1 MPRIEVEGHSFY
13 YFEKE
18 GVGRTVM
25 LLCSTGLDSRQ
36 WSGLLP
42 MLKGRRIICPHYL
55 CYSGTDNWKGDG
67 EINPWLDFLAAE
79 SLLLSE
85 DRSIDIIGHS
95 YGGFIA
101 LKLAKKYPEK
111 IRKIA
116 IHEPILWGCL
126 QFTEKED
133 LRDEFGEVTET
144 FFTENLNPEDFLRD
158 FVDYWNN
165 TGTWDSMPEERK
177 KMWMNLQPKI
187 LSEARMLCYDK
198 TPVSFYENI
207 QHPILITLSKETPPH
222 QYEVCKIVASYL
234 KNVKLVNVSGG
245 HMGVITKSKEVVPHL
260 LDWIT

>member
-1 MPRIEVEGHSFY
+1 MSHIEIEGHSFY

-18 GVGRTVM
+18 GVERTVM

-36 WSGLLP
+36 WSDLLP
-42 MLKGRRIICPHYL
+42 MLKGRKIICPHYL
-55 CYSGTDNWKGDG
+55 CYPGTDNWKGDG
-67 EINPWLDFLAAE
+67 EIDPWYDYLAAE
-79 SLLLSE
+79 TLLLAE
-85 DRSIDIIGHS
+85 NKPIDIIGHS

-116 IHEPILWGCL
+116 THEPIVWGCL

-133 LRDEFGEVTET
+133 LRDEFGEVTEK
-144 FFTENLNPEDFLRD
+144 FFTENLDPEDFIRD

-198 TPVSFYENI
+198 TPVSFYESI
-207 QHPILITLSKETPPH
+207 QHPILITLSKETPLH
-222 QYEVCKIVASYL
+222 QYEACKIVASSL
-234 KNVKLVNVSGG
+234 KNVRLVDVPGG
-245 HMGVITKSKEVVPHL
+245 HMGVVTKSEAVMPFL
-260 LDWIT
+260 AEWIL